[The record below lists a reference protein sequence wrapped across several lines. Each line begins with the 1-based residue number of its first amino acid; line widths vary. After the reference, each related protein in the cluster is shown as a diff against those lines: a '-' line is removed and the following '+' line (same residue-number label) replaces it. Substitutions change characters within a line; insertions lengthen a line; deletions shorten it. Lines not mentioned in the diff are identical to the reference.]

1 MAGQLLVAQP
11 RGCGARLKE
20 GTAIP
25 AEIPEAME
33 GQVAAATLGRS
44 LGALAVLAAVVALA
58 LLPALVAVGPAS
70 AGLTS
75 MAVAAGG
82 LVAVV
87 GGGKLAVLAWGLASS
102 ESDPGFQASVSFV
115 D

>member
-20 GTAIP
+20 RTAIP
-25 AEIPEAME
+25 AEIPEEME
-33 GQVAAATLGRS
+33 GEVAAATLARS
-44 LGALAVLAAVVALA
+44 LATLAVLAAVVALA
-58 LLPALVAVGPAS
+58 LLPALVAVGLAS
-70 AGLTS
+70 GGLTS
-75 MAVAAGG
+75 MAIAAGG

-87 GGGKLAVLAWGLASS
+87 GGGKLAVLAWALASS